1 MTIEMGSPN
10 FRRSIGGNREQGG
23 WNMALTVEERPASH
37 VPAPAVTVASL
48 ARDWGSSDPAR
59 IAMREKDFGIWQ
71 EYSWARTWDLVMDAA
86 HGLLALGIEVGDR
99 VSIQS
104 EDRPEWV
111 ILDLATVAVRG
122 ITVGFYPPNPAAE
135 VKYLL
140 TDCGATVHL
149 AEDQEQV
156 DRVLEI
162 DPAMVPN
169 LSRIIYCEPRGVRT
183 YSDDRL
189 MDWDDFL
196 TIGRQHRAE
205 NPDVVVGHMADAR
218 PDDVMTLVYTS
229 GTTGPP
235 KGAMLTN
242 ANTAFCITRIIGDD
256 GLRGNQ
262 VPTADDLVVTYLP
275 LCHVAERI
283 FSTWHMVS
291 CGLCLNFA
299 ESIETVTANLREVQ
313 PTLFFAV
320 PRIWEKLHASVMIK
334 GTDASPFKRLWL
346 RFGLKL
352 ASVIGREKVANGGL
366 HTTKSRLL
374 DLVGHPLVFRALQER
389 IGLRRCW
396 HAGSGAAPIAPEV
409 LEFFIGIGIPVYELY
424 GMTENAAVAT
434 GNFPGRMI
442 LGTVGEPYPDI
453 GFRLDEETGEI
464 QTKHPG
470 VFVGYW
476 NRPEQTAETFT
487 ADGWLMTGD
496 VGEWVDGTHVRIIDR
511 IKHIIITAGG
521 KNISPSEIENSLK
534 TSPYVKEAMVI
545 GDRRKFLSALIGIEL
560 DTVGDWALRRNIP
573 YTTYRDLSE
582 KPEVLELIQGIVNE
596 TNEKFARVES
606 IREFRMIPKELD
618 HEDGELTAT
627 QKIKR
632 SAMED
637 AFGHLI
643 EEIYA

>member
-1 MTIEMGSPN
+1 
-10 FRRSIGGNREQGG
+10 
-23 WNMALTVEERPASH
+23 MALVVEERSSSDA
-37 VPAPAVTVASL
+37 PAPTVTVASL
-48 ARDWGSSDPAR
+48 ARDWGISDPNR

-86 HGLLALGIEVGDR
+86 HGLLALGIDVGDR
-99 VSIQS
+99 VSIQA

-111 ILDLATVAVRG
+111 ILDLAAVAVRG
-122 ITVGFYPPNPAAE
+122 ITVGFYPTNPAAE

-162 DPAMVPN
+162 DPAAVPN
-169 LSRIIYCEPRGVRT
+169 LGRIIYCEPRGVHS

-196 TIGRQHRAE
+196 AAGRQHRAE
-205 NPDVVVGHMADAR
+205 NPDAVVGRMAEAR

-242 ANTAFCITRIIGDD
+242 ANTEFSITRIVGED
-256 GLRGNQ
+256 GLRGKR

-299 ESIETVTANLREVQ
+299 ESIETVTVNLREVQ

-320 PRIWEKLHASVMIK
+320 PRIWEKLHATVMIK
-334 GTDASPFKRLWL
+334 GRDSSPFKRLWL

-352 ASVIGREKVANGGL
+352 AGVIGREKVANGGL
-366 HTTKSRLL
+366 HTPKSRLL
-374 DLVGHPLVFRALQER
+374 NLIGYPLVFRALQER
-389 IGLRRCW
+389 LGLRRCW

-409 LEFFIGIGIPVYELY
+409 LEFFIGIGVPVYELY
-424 GMTENAAVAT
+424 GMTENSAVAT
-434 GNFPGRMI
+434 GNFPGRMR

-487 ADGWLMTGD
+487 EDGWLMTGD
-496 VGEWVDGTHVRIIDR
+496 VGEWVDGTHIRIIDR

-534 TSPYVKEAMVI
+534 TSLYVKEAMVI

-582 KPEVLELIQGIVNE
+582 KPEVLELIQGVVNE

-637 AFGHLI
+637 AFGGLI
-643 EEIYA
+643 EEMYA

>member
-1 MTIEMGSPN
+1 
-10 FRRSIGGNREQGG
+10 
-23 WNMALTVEERPASH
+23 MALVVEERSSSDA
-37 VPAPAVTVASL
+37 PAPTVTVASL
-48 ARDWGSSDPAR
+48 ARDWGISDPNR

-86 HGLLALGIEVGDR
+86 HGLLALGIDVGDR
-99 VSIQS
+99 VSIQA

-111 ILDLATVAVRG
+111 ILDLAAVAVRG
-122 ITVGFYPPNPAAE
+122 ITVGFYPTNPAAE

-162 DPAMVPN
+162 DPAAVPN
-169 LSRIIYCEPRGVRT
+169 LGRIIYCEPRGVHS

-196 TIGRQHRAE
+196 AAGRQHRAE
-205 NPDVVVGHMADAR
+205 NPDAVVGRMAEAR

-242 ANTAFCITRIIGDD
+242 ANTEFSITRIVGED
-256 GLRGNQ
+256 GLRGKR

-299 ESIETVTANLREVQ
+299 ESIETVTVNLREVQ

-320 PRIWEKLHASVMIK
+320 PRIWEKLHATVMIK
-334 GTDASPFKRLWL
+334 GSDSSPFKRLWL

-352 ASVIGREKVANGGL
+352 AGVIGREKVANGGL
-366 HTTKSRLL
+366 HTPKSRLL
-374 DLVGHPLVFRALQER
+374 NLIGYPLVFRALQER
-389 IGLRRCW
+389 LGLRRCW

-409 LEFFIGIGIPVYELY
+409 LEFFIGIGVPVYELY
-424 GMTENAAVAT
+424 GMTENSAVAT
-434 GNFPGRMI
+434 GNFPGRMR

-487 ADGWLMTGD
+487 EDGWLMTGD
-496 VGEWVDGTHVRIIDR
+496 VGEWVDGTHIRIIDR

-534 TSPYVKEAMVI
+534 TSLYVKEAMVI

-582 KPEVLELIQGIVNE
+582 KPEVLELIQGVVNE

-637 AFGHLI
+637 AFGGLI
-643 EEIYA
+643 EEMYA

>member
-1 MTIEMGSPN
+1 
-10 FRRSIGGNREQGG
+10 
-23 WNMALTVEERPASH
+23 MALTVEERPASH

-122 ITVGFYPPNPAAE
+122 ITVGFYPTNPAAE
-135 VKYLL
+135 VEYLL

-156 DRVLEI
+156 DRVIEI

-196 TIGRQHRAE
+196 TVGRQHRAE

-334 GTDASPFKRLWL
+334 GADASPFKRLWL

-374 DLVGHPLVFRALQER
+374 NLVGYPLVFRALQER

-409 LEFFIGIGIPVYELY
+409 LEFFIGIGVPVYELY

-434 GNFPGRMI
+434 GNFPGRMV

-470 VFVGYW
+470 VFAGYW

-534 TSPYVKEAMVI
+534 TSLYVKEAMVI

-582 KPEVLELIQGIVNE
+582 KPEVLELIQGVVNE

-643 EEIYA
+643 DEIYA

>member
-1 MTIEMGSPN
+1 
-10 FRRSIGGNREQGG
+10 
-23 WNMALTVEERPASH
+23 MALTVEERPASH

-71 EYSWARTWDLVMDAA
+71 EYSWARTWDLILDAA

-99 VSIQS
+99 VSIQA

-122 ITVGFYPPNPAAE
+122 ITVGFYPTNPAAE
-135 VKYLL
+135 VEYLL

-196 TIGRQHRAE
+196 TVGRQHRAE

-374 DLVGHPLVFRALQER
+374 NLIGYPLVFRALQER

-409 LEFFIGIGIPVYELY
+409 LEFFTGIGVPVYELY

-470 VFVGYW
+470 VFAGYW

-582 KPEVLELIQGIVNE
+582 KPEVLELIQGVVNE

>member
-1 MTIEMGSPN
+1 
-10 FRRSIGGNREQGG
+10 
-23 WNMALTVEERPASH
+23 MALTVEERPASH

-122 ITVGFYPPNPAAE
+122 ITVGFYPTNPAAE
-135 VKYLL
+135 VEYLL

-189 MDWDDFL
+189 MDWHDFL
-196 TIGRQHRAE
+196 TVGRQHRAE

-366 HTTKSRLL
+366 HTTKSRMLN
-374 DLVGHPLVFRALQER
+374 LVGYPLVFRALQER

-409 LEFFIGIGIPVYELY
+409 LEFFIGIGVPVYELY

-434 GNFPGRMI
+434 GNFPGRMV

-470 VFVGYW
+470 VFAGYW

-582 KPEVLELIQGIVNE
+582 KPEVLELIQGVVNE

>member
-1 MTIEMGSPN
+1 
-10 FRRSIGGNREQGG
+10 
-23 WNMALTVEERPASH
+23 MALTVEERPASH

-122 ITVGFYPPNPAAE
+122 ITVGFYPTNPAAE
-135 VKYLL
+135 VEYLL
-140 TDCGATVHL
+140 VDCGATVHL

-156 DRVLEI
+156 DRVIEI
-162 DPAMVPN
+162 DSAMVPN

-218 PDDVMTLVYTS
+218 PDDIMTLVYTS

-334 GTDASPFKRLWL
+334 GAAASPFKRLWL

-374 DLVGHPLVFRALQER
+374 NLIGYPLVFRALQER

-409 LEFFIGIGIPVYELY
+409 LEFFTGIGVPVYELY

-534 TSPYVKEAMVI
+534 TSLYVKEAMVI

-582 KPEVLELIQGIVNE
+582 KPEVLELIQGVVNE